1 MADQSAG
8 RIYLSPPHM
17 SGRELNYVNDAFESN
32 WIAPLGP
39 HVNAFEAE
47 MCARVSCRRALALS
61 SGTAALHLA
70 LRHLEVGTGDTV
82 FCSSLT
88 FVGTANPIL
97 YLNAEPVFVD
107 SEPDS
112 WNMSPEALQ
121 KAFD

>member
-1 MADQSAG
+1 
-8 RIYLSPPHM
+8 M
-17 SGRELNYVNDAFESN
+17 SGRELNYVNDALSPTDC
-32 WIAPLGP
+32 PLGP

-70 LRHLEVGTGDTV
+70 LRYLEVGTGDTV

-112 WNMSPEALQ
+112 WKHVARGLTKS
-121 KAFD
+121 F